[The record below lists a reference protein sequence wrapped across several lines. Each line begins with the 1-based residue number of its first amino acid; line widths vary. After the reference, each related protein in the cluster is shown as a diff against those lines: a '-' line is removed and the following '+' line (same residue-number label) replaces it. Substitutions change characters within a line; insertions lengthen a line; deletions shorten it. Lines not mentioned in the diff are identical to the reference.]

1 MIKNFKAEL
10 ILITL
15 TILIILIFGNIEYR
29 LTNIFF
35 VFLNSA
41 ADIYLKEFFT
51 SITAVG
57 DSLWVFLS
65 SILVCFF
72 CFFFKENNIFVKKI
86 FINSFFLFSATLITG
101 LLTQIIKHLVGR
113 PRPNHAASEGFS
125 FINLDSAFHSFPSG
139 HTSTIFLVALVF
151 SIFTPKLKYFYL
163 CCASLIGLSRVVVG
177 AHFFTDIMGGVI
189 VSFIGFKITL
199 AVFNK
204 IKTKQKIGEVITVNS
219 NSFLLMLIVFLILI
233 SFVTVGSSLDIYVSS
248 LFYDTNEKFILQWHH
263 LTKKLVR
270 NIILPIIILYLLLLP
285 VLSLLLPFKK
295 IYFNFKLKIKDVLF
309 IFFTALLNLLIVVNV
324 LLKNTWGRARP
335 NDILQFGG
343 KESFT
348 PWFQISDS
356 CINNCSFVSGDSSV
370 GFSIIVFYFIT
381 KKIAYLWLSL
391 FFGLLLGVTRVLEG
405 GHFLSDVLIAG
416 FLVNILIYFEFYLY
430 NKKFSNNV
438 Y

>member
-1 MIKNFKAEL
+1 
-10 ILITL
+10 
-15 TILIILIFGNIEYR
+15 
-29 LTNIFF
+29 
-35 VFLNSA
+35 
-41 ADIYLKEFFT
+41 
-51 SITAVG
+51 
-57 DSLWVFLS
+57 
-65 SILVCFF
+65 
-72 CFFFKENNIFVKKI
+72 
-86 FINSFFLFSATLITG
+86 
-101 LLTQIIKHLVGR
+101 
-113 PRPNHAASEGFS
+113 
-125 FINLDSAFHSFPSG
+125 
-139 HTSTIFLVALVF
+139 
-151 SIFTPKLKYFYL
+151 
-163 CCASLIGLSRVVVG
+163 
-177 AHFFTDIMGGVI
+177 MGGVI

-219 NSFLLMLIVFLILI
+219 NAFLLMLIVFLILI

>member
-86 FINSFFLFSATLITG
+86 FINYFFLFSATLITG

-219 NSFLLMLIVFLILI
+219 NAFLLMLIIFLILI

-416 FLVNILIYFEFYLY
+416 FLINILIYFEFYLY